1 MNVLALAVR
10 NALRNVRR
18 TMLTAGTLVVSV
30 SLFVFIGAWLTG
42 VFDSIL
48 RDSADHV
55 GHVRLADPDFV
66 QREQLM
72 PLYSNIRDVAPVV
85 ASLEQVP
92 GVVAAHPVIRSGVA
106 VSAGEE
112 LGDVFGLATGAP
124 VAWFSDVM
132 GLQSKLVGGTWFTDP
147 QTQLIL
153 GVRLAHKAG
162 AEVGDEVL
170 LLGQTQDGSISP
182 IKGTLVGVV
191 QAGNPLVDQGA
202 FVPLERMQWLAD
214 IPGGAVEVLVYGED
228 PMDAGGLADAVRS
241 SPAAEGLEVQ
251 AWLEREPFNLLGSIT
266 GVVQGMFGAILVFI
280 TGLAVLNTMMMS
292 VLERTNEIGVLR
304 AMGLTRTSAVAL
316 FVLEAMVIALIGS
329 TIGALLGSVPVLWF
343 ELPGNGITIG
353 EEITQNVGS
362 DMAFSTTMYPDLQL
376 KHGVQGIALGLITAI
391 LGAAIPAIRAA
402 LIQPVDAMRSRR
414 T

>member
-1 MNVLALAVR
+1 
-10 NALRNVRR
+10 
-18 TMLTAGTLVVSV
+18 
-30 SLFVFIGAWLTG
+30 
-42 VFDSIL
+42 
-48 RDSADHV
+48 
-55 GHVRLADPDFV
+55 
-66 QREQLM
+66 
-72 PLYSNIRDVAPVV
+72 
-85 ASLEQVP
+85 
-92 GVVAAHPVIRSGVA
+92 
-106 VSAGEE
+106 
-112 LGDVFGLATGAP
+112 
-124 VAWFSDVM
+124 
-132 GLQSKLVGGTWFTDP
+132 
-147 QTQLIL
+147 
-153 GVRLAHKAG
+153 
-162 AEVGDEVL
+162 
-170 LLGQTQDGSISP
+170 
-182 IKGTLVGVV
+182 
-191 QAGNPLVDQGA
+191 
-202 FVPLERMQWLAD
+202 
-214 IPGGAVEVLVYGED
+214 
-228 PMDAGGLADAVRS
+228 MDAGGLADAVRS